1 MGFVLG
7 CSCLI
12 LLTSSLGYAQPLSVL
27 QVVLRLRR
35 PGASTWPITRALR
48 AVAAWP
54 LSQAR
59 RLGFLFVQGMVARAA
74 ISLHDCRIL
83 QSGAEETNLSTS

>member
-1 MGFVLG
+1 MHGFCFGLE
-7 CSCLI
+7 LPDPI
-12 LLTSSLGYAQPLSVL
+12 DSSLVFAQPLSML

-59 RLGFLFVQGMVARAA
+59 RLAFPFIQGMIARAV
-74 ISLHDCRIL
+74 INPHDCCIL
-83 QSGAEETNLSTS
+83 QPEDAA